1 MTQASILIVEDN
13 KKNIQVLAKALEKE
27 KYNISIAHNGV
38 QALSLI
44 NKSKPDLILLDIM
57 MPEMDGFE
65 TCKRLKADTATKD
78 IPVIFLTAKDQTSDI
93 VKGFELGAVD
103 YLVKPA
109 HSAELLI
116 RVKTHLELKQHKEL
130 LKKENRKLLD
140 DRSTLMQYFSED
152 VADNLIKKGM
162 QDQLSGEILPVSVLF
177 LDIRN
182 FTTISEKLE
191 PSLVANLLNRL
202 FTDIMDLVFTNR
214 GSVNKIIGDAILATF
229 GAPMGTDTDAEN
241 SIKCAIAVQNMLSLF
256 NKALP
261 DYLDSEIKVG
271 IGISSGSVFTGNIG
285 SYRRKEY
292 TVIGDTVNLASR
304 LESLTK
310 EVDAS
315 ILIDKNTMDL
325 AGSVFEYMKTSI
337 ESVKGKTHAVEIYSV
352 TAKAGLDSSETDYF

>member
-1 MTQASILIVEDN
+1 MNDASILIVEDN

-27 KYNISIAHNGV
+27 KFNISIAHNGV
-38 QALSLI
+38 QALNLI

-116 RVKTHLELKQHKEL
+116 RVKTHLDLKRHKEL
-130 LKKENRKLLD
+130 LKKENEKLLK
-140 DRSTLMQYFSED
+140 DRNTLLQYFSED
-152 VADNLIKKGM
+152 VADALIEKGM
-162 QDQLSGEILPVSVLF
+162 QNQLTGEILPVSVLF
-177 LDIRN
+177 LDIRR
-182 FTTISEKLE
+182 FTTISENLE
-191 PSLVANLLNRL
+191 PNLVANLLNRL
-202 FTDIMDLVFTNR
+202 FTDIMDIIFANH

-229 GAPMGTDTDAEN
+229 GAPTPSTKDAEN
-241 SIKCAIAVQNMLSLF
+241 SIKCAIAIQKMISLF

-261 DYLDSEIKVG
+261 DYLDSDIEIGVGVASGKV
-271 IGISSGSVFTGNIG
+271 FAGNIG

-292 TVIGDTVNLASR
+292 TVIGDTVNIASR
-304 LESLTK
+304 LESMTK

-315 ILIDKNTMDL
+315 ILVDKNTMDL
-325 AGSVFEYMKTSI
+325 AGPGFIFHEI
-337 ESVKGKTHAVEIYSV
+337 EIKSVKGKANVVDIYSV
-352 TAKAGLDSSETDYF
+352 TVNNSSDVNETEFF